1 MVQEAFGKL
10 TMIKLSFIFT
20 LMASAAFFT
29 SCSPLLQSQTT
40 LSVSQSTPAQT
51 AEFNTY
57 GAYLAGRMAHIRK
70 DFDRAADYYKIAY
83 EKEPNNPELM
93 TRLYLLL
100 SSKGRIDEAA
110 DYAQKALDAKAEN
123 SFARM
128 LIASK
133 QLHDGQYAASI
144 KSLNKI
150 DDQIYKRLIA
160 PLINTWNYAGLG
172 NQDKAFEELR
182 KLSKEDGLGQVTRQH
197 RAMLFDFFGK
207 NREAAE
213 IYQQILNDKNS
224 EISVRLLEII
234 SNFYIRTGQKEI
246 AVAMMQ
252 STINNSSLD
261 SLLSALRKKVN
272 DANPKTTPPVLSSA
286 QIGASEAL
294 FTIAST
300 FRYDE
305 AIDVAHM
312 YTALAIYMNPEYNTA
327 KVLMA
332 DIFEMREM
340 YDDAN
345 TIYDSVSQNDIA
357 YYAAQFKKARNL
369 VKKGAYKQAEILLK
383 TLEEDYNDMQI
394 DLELGDIL
402 RLTNRF
408 SEAVEYYDK
417 AISKTKNKGNLWIL
431 YYAKGVAL
439 DSDNRYEEAQAALL
453 KAYQIKKHY
462 LVSNHLGYSWIR
474 QKKNVNEAFK
484 MIIDAYNQAPFDP
497 SINDSLGFAL
507 YNLGY
512 YAMAIPYLE
521 RAAELYPSSAVI
533 SSHLGDA
540 YWFAHRKNEARFQW
554 KHALSLKDD
563 SGELDIKKTKA
574 KVKNGIA
581 EEPALTYD
589 KEQAE
594 KDLKTIKKF
603 PEASK
608 DI

>member
-1 MVQEAFGKL
+1 
-10 TMIKLSFIFT
+10 MIKLSFISA
-20 LMASAAFFT
+20 LMASAAFFI
-29 SCSPLLQSQTT
+29 SCAPVMHSKTQPTI
-40 LSVSQSTPAQT
+40 SQSTPIQKS
-51 AEFNTY
+51 EFNAY

-70 DFDRAADYYKIAY
+70 DFDNAADYYKIAY

-110 DYAQKALDAKAEN
+110 VYAQKALDAKAEN
-123 SFARM
+123 SFAHM

-144 KSLNKI
+144 KSLNQI

-172 NQDKAFEELR
+172 NQDKAFEELN
-182 KLSKEDGLGQVTRQH
+182 KLSKEDGLGQIIRQH

-234 SNFYIRTGQKEI
+234 SNFYIRTGQKDI

-272 DANPKTTPPVLSSA
+272 AADPKNTRPVLSSA

-305 AIDVAHM
+305 ALDVAHM
-312 YTALAIYMNPEYNTA
+312 YTALAIYMNPNYNTA

-332 DIFEMREM
+332 DIFETREM

-345 TIYDSVSQNDIA
+345 TIYDSVAQDDIA

-369 VKKGAYKQAEILLK
+369 VKKGDYKQAEILLK

-402 RLTNRF
+402 RLNNRF

-439 DSDNRYEEAQAALL
+439 DNDNRYDEAQAALL

-521 RAAELYPSSAVI
+521 KAAELYPSSAII

-554 KHALSLKDD
+554 RHALSLKDE

-574 KVKNGIA
+574 KVKNGIS
-581 EEPALTYD
+581 EEPMLVYD

-603 PEASK
+603 SDTAKE
-608 DI
+608 I

>member
-581 EEPALTYD
+581 EEPALIYD

-608 DI
+608 EI

>member
-1 MVQEAFGKL
+1 
-10 TMIKLSFIFT
+10 
-20 LMASAAFFT
+20 
-29 SCSPLLQSQTT
+29 
-40 LSVSQSTPAQT
+40 
-51 AEFNTY
+51 
-57 GAYLAGRMAHIRK
+57 MAHIRK

-246 AVAMMQ
+246 AVTMMQ
-252 STINNSSLD
+252 STVNNSSLD

-272 DANPKTTPPVLSSA
+272 NADPQNTPPVLSSA

-294 FTIAST
+294 FTIAAT

-345 TIYDSVSQNDIA
+345 VIYDSVSQNDIA

-439 DSDNRYEEAQAALL
+439 DNDNRYDEAQEALL

-497 SINDSLGFAL
+497 NINDSLGFAL

-521 RAAELYPSSAVI
+521 KAAELYPSSAVI

-554 KHALSLKDD
+554 RHALSLKDD

-574 KVKNGIA
+574 KVKNGIS

-594 KDLKTIKKF
+594 KDMKTIKKF
-603 PEASK
+603 SK
-608 DI
+608 TNKEI

>member
-1 MVQEAFGKL
+1 
-10 TMIKLSFIFT
+10 MIKLSFIFT

-246 AVAMMQ
+246 AVTMMQ
-252 STINNSSLD
+252 STVNNSSLD

-272 DANPKTTPPVLSSA
+272 NADPQNTPPVLSSA

-345 TIYDSVSQNDIA
+345 VIYDSVSQNDIA

-439 DSDNRYEEAQAALL
+439 DNDNRYDEAQEALL

-497 SINDSLGFAL
+497 NINDSLGFAL

-521 RAAELYPSSAVI
+521 KAAELYPSSAVI

-554 KHALSLKDD
+554 RHALSLKDD

-574 KVKNGIA
+574 KVKNGIS

-594 KDLKTIKKF
+594 KDMKTIKKF
-603 PEASK
+603 SK
-608 DI
+608 TNKEI

>member
-369 VKKGAYKQAEILLK
+369 VKNGAYKQAEILLK

-439 DSDNRYEEAQAALL
+439 DSDNRYDEAQAALL

-608 DI
+608 EI

>member
-402 RLTNRF
+402 RLTSRF

-521 RAAELYPSSAVI
+521 RAAEL
-533 SSHLGDA
+533 
-540 YWFAHRKNEARFQW
+540 
-554 KHALSLKDD
+554 
-563 SGELDIKKTKA
+563 
-574 KVKNGIA
+574 
-581 EEPALTYD
+581 
-589 KEQAE
+589 
-594 KDLKTIKKF
+594 
-603 PEASK
+603 
-608 DI
+608 